1 MADWK
6 GVSYTEKD
14 LLNMQQEAIRRV
26 RQMQQRSRQTVQQA
40 NAVISPPM
48 QDTIHIPVQGPTQ
61 GPGNATPNAPGPQA
75 AGANHP
81 SGGGA
86 HSGTAGTQSGG
97 TVSSLLSQLT
107 GNLGIHLPQF
117 GQGEGKGLGNVISN
131 FVGEDSPIGKVLDAL
146 NIDNERLLLIG
157 LLLLLM
163 NEKADFTLLVALFYL
178 LL

>member
-40 NAVISPPM
+40 NAVIPPPM
-48 QDTIHIPVQGPTQ
+48 QDTVHIPVQGPAQ
-61 GPGNATPNAPGPQA
+61 SAGEAPGGA
-75 AGANHP
+75 ASRHTPGGHP
-81 SGGGA
+81 GGSA
-86 HSGTAGTQSGG
+86 SGG
-97 TVSSLLSQLT
+97 TPSAQGGGPVSNLLSQLT

>member
-1 MADWK
+1 
-6 GVSYTEKD
+6 
-14 LLNMQQEAIRRV
+14 
-26 RQMQQRSRQTVQQA
+26 
-40 NAVISPPM
+40 M

-117 GQGEGKGLGNVISN
+117 GQGEGKGLGRCVEETGARPSWW
-131 FVGEDSPIGKVLDAL
+131 F
-146 NIDNERLLLIG
+146 R
-157 LLLLLM
+157 
-163 NEKADFTLLVALFYL
+163 
-178 LL
+178 